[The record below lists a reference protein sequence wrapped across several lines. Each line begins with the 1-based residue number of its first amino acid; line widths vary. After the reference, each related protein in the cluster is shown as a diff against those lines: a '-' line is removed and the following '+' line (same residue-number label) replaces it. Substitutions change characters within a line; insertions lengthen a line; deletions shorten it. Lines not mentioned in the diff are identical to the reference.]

1 MKKPVVVIVSGPP
14 AAGKTSIVHGLARGL
29 ELPLIAKDDL
39 KESLFESLGI
49 GDIDWSRKL
58 GAATWEQLFL
68 ITEKL
73 LEGGTSFV
81 VESNFEPE
89 KHNERLRILR
99 EKHTF
104 TPVEV
109 HVTASEQ
116 TLTDRFTRRITDT
129 ERHPGHHEPE
139 TPEEAAAAARS
150 VLQRHV
156 PLRIGDLVFV
166 VTTDEGPVDTGSLVR
181 EIRAS
186 LS

>member
-1 MKKPVVVIVSGPP
+1 
-14 AAGKTSIVHGLARGL
+14 
-29 ELPLIAKDDL
+29 
-39 KESLFESLGI
+39 
-49 GDIDWSRKL
+49 
-58 GAATWEQLFL
+58 
-68 ITEKL
+68 
-73 LEGGTSFV
+73 V

-89 KHNERLRILR
+89 KHNERFRLLMD
-99 EKHTF
+99 KHPF

-109 HVTASEQ
+109 HVTASEK
-116 TLTDRFTRRITDT
+116 TLTHRFIRRITET

-166 VTTDEGPVDTGSLVR
+166 VTTDEGPVDVGALVH